1 MKLIRMLEQR
11 QYGHHPD
18 MLSAMDL
25 DIEKSRDVYRFQQF
39 LEMDYYDLEV
49 RRENAHHDVVLVFV
63 NHIRHTEKIVKH
75 LRFILT
81 DRDGYYFWNSSDV
94 HWEDIQVATSLE
106 ECTKERFYSIVDD
119 AFIKN
124 CFTPSNFLS
133 TLFRFF
139 SFIMT

>member
-18 MLSAMDL
+18 MLPAMDL
-25 DIEKSRDVYRFQQF
+25 EIEKSRNDRRFLQF
-39 LEMDYYDLEV
+39 LEMGYYDLQV
-49 RRENAHHDVVLVFV
+49 RRQNDHHDVVLVFV
-63 NHIRHTEKIVKH
+63 NHIRNTEKIVKY

-81 DRDGYYFWNSSDV
+81 DRDGYYFWNSSGDQ
-94 HWEDIQVATSLE
+94 WEDIQVATSLE

-119 AFIKN
+119 AFIKD
-124 CFTPSNFLS
+124 CFTPSNFFS